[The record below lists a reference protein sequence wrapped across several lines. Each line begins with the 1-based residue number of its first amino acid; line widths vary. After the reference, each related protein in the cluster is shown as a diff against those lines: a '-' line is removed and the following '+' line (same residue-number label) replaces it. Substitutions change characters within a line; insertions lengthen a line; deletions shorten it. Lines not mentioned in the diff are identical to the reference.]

1 MTQIIKEEHIQL
13 REKVANWEESIQVAA
28 APLLQEGYFNDD
40 YVKSMIKSVHDMG
53 PYIVIAPEIA
63 IAHARPNDNVHKVGL
78 SLLKL
83 EEHINFSDNS
93 HYASLVFVL
102 SAIDNEAH
110 LEILKK
116 LATILSD
123 KETVQSLI
131 LANSKSEIINIF
143 KEND

>member
-13 REKVANWEESIQVAA
+13 KDKVANWEEGIQIAA
-28 APLLQEGYFNDD
+28 APLLQEDYFNKD
-40 YVKSMIKSVHDMG
+40 YVDSMIKSVHDMG

-63 IAHARPNDNVHKVGL
+63 IAHARPNENVNKVGL

-83 EEHINFSDNS
+83 DEHINFSDNS
-93 HYASLVFVL
+93 HFASLVFVL

-123 KETVQSLI
+123 KETVQSLV
-131 LANSKSEIINIF
+131 LAKNKSEIINIF

>member
-83 EEHINFSDNS
+83 EEHINFSDNG

>member
-28 APLLQEGYFNDD
+28 APLLQESYFNDD

>member
-13 REKVANWEESIQVAA
+13 KDKVANWEESIQVAA
-28 APLLQEGYFNDD
+28 EPLLQEDYFNKD
-40 YVKSMIKSVHDMG
+40 YVDSMIKSVHDMG

-63 IAHARPNDNVHKVGL
+63 IAHARPNENVNKVGL

-83 EEHINFSDNS
+83 DEHINFSDNS
-93 HYASLVFVL
+93 HFASLVFVL

-123 KETVQSLI
+123 KNTVQSLV
-131 LANSKSEIINIF
+131 LAKSKSEIINIF

>member
-13 REKVANWEESIQVAA
+13 KDKVANWEESIQIAA
-28 APLLQEGYFNDD
+28 APLLQEDYFNKD
-40 YVKSMIKSVHDMG
+40 YVDSMIKSVHDMG

-63 IAHARPNDNVHKVGL
+63 IAHARPNENVNKVGL

-83 EEHINFSDNS
+83 DEHINFSDNS
-93 HYASLVFVL
+93 HFASLVFVL

-123 KETVQSLI
+123 KETVQSLV
-131 LANSKSEIINIF
+131 LAKNKSEIINIF

>member
-13 REKVANWEESIQVAA
+13 KDKVANWEESIQIAA
-28 APLLQEGYFNDD
+28 APLLQEDYFNKD
-40 YVKSMIKSVHDMG
+40 YVDSMIKSVHDMG

-63 IAHARPNDNVHKVGL
+63 IAHARPNENVNKVGL

-83 EEHINFSDNS
+83 DEHINFSDNS
-93 HYASLVFVL
+93 HFTSLVFVL

-123 KETVQSLI
+123 KETVQSLV
-131 LANSKSEIINIF
+131 LAKNKSEIINIF

>member
-63 IAHARPNDNVHKVGL
+63 IAHARPNDNVHKVG
-78 SLLKL
+78 
-83 EEHINFSDNS
+83 
-93 HYASLVFVL
+93 
-102 SAIDNEAH
+102 
-110 LEILKK
+110 
-116 LATILSD
+116 
-123 KETVQSLI
+123 
-131 LANSKSEIINIF
+131 
-143 KEND
+143 

>member
-83 EEHINFSDNS
+83 EEHIHFSDNS

-123 KETVQSLI
+123 KETVASLI

>member
-13 REKVANWEESIQVAA
+13 KDKVTNWEESIQIAA
-28 APLLQEGYFNDD
+28 APLLQEDYFNKD
-40 YVKSMIKSVHDMG
+40 YVDSMIKSVHDMG

-63 IAHARPNDNVHKVGL
+63 IAHARPNENVNKVGL

-83 EEHINFSDNS
+83 DEHINFSDNS
-93 HYASLVFVL
+93 HFASLVFVL

-123 KETVQSLI
+123 KETVQSLV
-131 LANSKSEIINIF
+131 LAKNKSEIINIF

>member
-13 REKVANWEESIQVAA
+13 KDKVANWEESIQIAA
-28 APLLQEGYFNDD
+28 APLLQEDYFNKD
-40 YVKSMIKSVHDMG
+40 YVDSMIKSVHDMG

-63 IAHARPNDNVHKVGL
+63 IAHAIPNENVNKVGL

-83 EEHINFSDNS
+83 DEHINFSDNS
-93 HYASLVFVL
+93 HFASLVFVL

-123 KETVQSLI
+123 KETVQSLV
-131 LANSKSEIINIF
+131 LAKNKSVIINIF

>member
-40 YVKSMIKSVHDMG
+40 YVKSMIKSVYDMG

-123 KETVQSLI
+123 KETVASLI

>member
-13 REKVANWEESIQVAA
+13 KDKVANWEESIQIAA
-28 APLLQEGYFNDD
+28 APLLQEDYFNKD
-40 YVKSMIKSVHDMG
+40 YVDSMIKSVHDMG

-63 IAHARPNDNVHKVGL
+63 IAHARPNENVNKVGL

-83 EEHINFSDNS
+83 DEHINFSNNS
-93 HYASLVFVL
+93 HFASLVFVL

-123 KETVQSLI
+123 KETVQSLV
-131 LANSKSEIINIF
+131 LAKNKSEIINIF

>member
-1 MTQIIKEEHIQL
+1 MTLIIKEEHIQIK
-13 REKVANWEESIQVAA
+13 EKVSDWEESIQIAA
-28 APLLQEGYFNDD
+28 QPLLEVGYFNQA
-40 YVKSMIKSVHDMG
+40 YINSMIQSVHDMG

-63 IAHARPNDNVHKVGL
+63 IAHARPNDDVHKVGL

-83 EEHINFSDNS
+83 NEHINFSDNS
-93 HYASLVFVL
+93 HYASLIFVL

-110 LEILKK
+110 LEILRK

-131 LANSKSEIINIF
+131 DANSKSEITNIL

>member
-13 REKVANWEESIQVAA
+13 KDKVANWEESIQIAA
-28 APLLQEGYFNDD
+28 APLLQKDYFNKD
-40 YVKSMIKSVHDMG
+40 YVDSMIKSVHDMG

-63 IAHARPNDNVHKVGL
+63 IAHARPNENVNKVGL

-83 EEHINFSDNS
+83 DEHINFSDNS
-93 HYASLVFVL
+93 HFASLVFVL

-123 KETVQSLI
+123 KETVQSLV
-131 LANSKSEIINIF
+131 LAKNKSEIINIF

>member
-1 MTQIIKEEHIQL
+1 MTQIIKKEHIQL
-13 REKVANWEESIQVAA
+13 IEKVANWEESIQVAA
-28 APLLQEGYFNDD
+28 EPLLQEGYFNED
-40 YVKSMIKSVHDMG
+40 YIKSMIKSVHDMG

-110 LEILKK
+110 LEILRK

-131 LANSKSEIINIF
+131 LAKSKSEIINIF

>member
-13 REKVANWEESIQVAA
+13 KDKVANWEESIQIAA
-28 APLLQEGYFNDD
+28 APLLQEDYFNKD
-40 YVKSMIKSVHDMG
+40 YVDSMIKSVHDMG

-63 IAHARPNDNVHKVGL
+63 IAHARPNENVNKVGL

-83 EEHINFSDNS
+83 DEHINFSDNS
-93 HYASLVFVL
+93 HFASLVFVL

-123 KETVQSLI
+123 KETVQSLV
-131 LANSKSEIINIF
+131 LAKNKSVIINIF

>member
-1 MTQIIKEEHIQL
+1 LTQIIKEEHIQL

-123 KETVQSLI
+123 KETVASLI

>member
-13 REKVANWEESIQVAA
+13 KDKVANWEESIQIAA
-28 APLLQEGYFNDD
+28 APLLQEDYFNKN
-40 YVKSMIKSVHDMG
+40 YVDSMIKSVHDMG

-63 IAHARPNDNVHKVGL
+63 IAHARPNENVNKVGL

-83 EEHINFSDNS
+83 DEHINFSDNS
-93 HYASLVFVL
+93 HFASLVFVL

-123 KETVQSLI
+123 KETVQSLV
-131 LANSKSEIINIF
+131 LAKNKSEIINIF

>member
-123 KETVQSLI
+123 KETVESLI